1 MERLPAY
8 WEEVFSPA
16 CLLKEPL
23 FLRTF
28 FQKSH
33 TIESAQPTDSHWY
46 YTTSLPYSF
55 NGKEKDWESGFHYYG
70 ARYYW
75 SETLTGWLSVD
86 PMTDKYPSVSP
97 YAYCLWNPVK
107 LVDPDGNEALENED
121 WYKDGKGRLKWDPTV
136 TKETTLNE
144 GEEYLGNTVLLSNNE
159 GQTVYGDEQGKLHPS
174 VSLAEVNVTA
184 DAAIKEKDAT
194 VEVPVIVSIGTFLW
208 NELSTAV
215 GTAIETVATIAWII
229 PASLLFSGD
238 TRQCATDNG
247 NDDVQTSA
255 GQKTDRYGNVL
266 GGSGKP
272 RVNTV
277 HHPTQ
282 KKAKDAA
289 RNQGKGRPVKHP
301 SPKVGE
307 PHYHPTDRNGLKKP
321 NSPHHGF

>member
-86 PMTDKYPSVSP
+86 PMMDKYPSLSP

-136 TKETTLNE
+136 TKETTLKE

-215 GTAIETVATIAWII
+215 GTAIETVATIVWII
-229 PASLLFSGD
+229 PACLLFSGD
-238 TRQCATDNG
+238 SSPNQDIRGGHDNNVRKSTKG
-247 NDDVQTSA
+247 KHEGGDSRRMQDQQGSK
-255 GQKTDRYGNVL
+255 GEKIMKGKRPQGYKGPWPPKKKT
-266 GGSGKP
+266 K
-272 RVNTV
+272 
-277 HHPTQ
+277 
-282 KKAKDAA
+282 
-289 RNQGKGRPVKHP
+289 
-301 SPKVGE
+301 
-307 PHYHPTDRNGLKKP
+307 
-321 NSPHHGF
+321 

>member
-1 MERLPAY
+1 M
-8 WEEVFSPA
+8 
-16 CLLKEPL
+16 
-23 FLRTF
+23 
-28 FQKSH
+28 
-33 TIESAQPTDSHWY
+33 
-46 YTTSLPYSF
+46 
-55 NGKEKDWESGFHYYG
+55 
-70 ARYYW
+70 
-75 SETLTGWLSVD
+75 TGWLSVD
-86 PMTDKYPSVSP
+86 PMMDKYPSVSP

-136 TKETTLNE
+136 TKETTLKE

-282 KKAKDAA
+282 KK
-289 RNQGKGRPVKHP
+289 
-301 SPKVGE
+301 PKMWQEIKEKV
-307 PHYHPTDRNGLKKP
+307 DQ
-321 NSPHHGF
+321 

>member
-1 MERLPAY
+1 MDHELM
-8 WEEVFSPA
+8 
-16 CLLKEPL
+16 
-23 FLRTF
+23 TM
-28 FQKSH
+28 
-33 TIESAQPTDSHWY
+33 
-46 YTTSLPYSF
+46 
-55 NGKEKDWESGFHYYG
+55 
-70 ARYYW
+70 
-75 SETLTGWLSVD
+75 WLSVD
-86 PMTDKYPSVSP
+86 PLADKYPNISP
-97 YAYCLWNPVK
+97 YAYCAWNPVR
-107 LVDPDGNEALENED
+107 LVDPDGNEAIDNDD
-121 WYKDGKGRLKWDPTV
+121 WYKDEEGRLKWDPSV
-136 TKETTLNE
+136 TKETTLKE
-144 GEEYLGNTVLLSNNE
+144 DEEYLGETVLLTNNE
-159 GQTVYGDEQGKLHPS
+159 GQTLYGDEQGHLHTS
-174 VSLAEVNVTA
+174 VALAEVNITA
-184 DAAIKEKDAT
+184 DATTMETSANVAAP
-194 VEVPVIVSIGTFLW
+194 VAVPGAFYFGAFLW
-208 NELSTAV
+208 DKLSTATV
-215 GTAIETVATIAWII
+215 TVFETAATIAWII

-301 SPKVGE
+301 SPKMGE